1 MSSNNFQEEH
11 VLNKLKDIFG
21 HEDFKS
27 PLQKKAILTI
37 LSRNIFF
44 FLILKYK

>member
-1 MSSNNFQEEH
+1 MSLNNFQEEH

-37 LSRNIFF
+37 LSRNKFF
-44 FLILKYK
+44 FVSDFKI

>member
-1 MSSNNFQEEH
+1 MSINNFQEEH
-11 VLNKLKDIFG
+11 VLNKLKEIFG

-37 LSRNIFF
+37 LSRNKTFF
-44 FLILKYK
+44 HFFVCF